1 MATGER
7 EQRVL
12 DYFNNVGFTKEDAA
26 KILGMSVSG
35 AYKLLV
41 RMSEKNLLDTK
52 KEGKRLVYSAVK

>member
-52 KEGKRLVYSAVK
+52 KGGKRLVYSAVK